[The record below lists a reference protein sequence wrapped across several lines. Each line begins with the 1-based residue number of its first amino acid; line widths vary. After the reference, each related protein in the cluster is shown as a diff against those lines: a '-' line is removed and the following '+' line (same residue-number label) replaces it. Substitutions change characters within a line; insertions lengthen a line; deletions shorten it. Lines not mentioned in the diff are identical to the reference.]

1 MNIALYRFLLIVS
14 LFSSAAVAQSLDDT
28 GESAAFLIHEAV
40 TPKRDGSHEALLES
54 LRHLRDPQLRPLYE
68 ALAKATQPS
77 LQLHGL
83 LGLIETDT
91 SHQID
96 LEAIGQMS
104 LAPLQAELIARA
116 LDEKLMS
123 TDTAQQLLTWPGL
136 EPAVKLIVAT
146 RMLAEGQFNDPE
158 IPAAA
163 LKGGNLGRRAL
174 AALLLAQLQD
184 PRGPEALSELNA
196 STEPQRD
203 TVRAEMLQTAM
214 RHKFNQAAPWAYAIA
229 TEPDVNS
236 ELQMLALNTGMRFGH
251 VPSMHLWNKQYQALT
266 DNLPR
271 RRRMGLLAL
280 TVAPYVKEGLFD
292 VMISDSDTMLAAM
305 GRAGKA
311 IATES
316 PEAADRIAELIE
328 LQHPILNKWVLRY
341 AEHEASPQSAQFV
354 LLGLIVA
361 FEKGE
366 VSDRLSRLDDA
377 AQAAK
382 LLMDMDPDSGAKLLR
397 PILAS
402 DGSDDILKQAVLLG
416 LIRCQLPSVSEVID
430 GLTFNQ
436 SDTRT
441 LALLLRARDGR
452 QFEDRELEDLKLIV
466 RGGSRLQ
473 NTLRIQAAWA
483 YLKMTNQ
490 TQAAINRALEP

>member
-1 MNIALYRFLLIVS
+1 MNIALSRFLLIVS
-14 LFSSAAVAQSLDDT
+14 LFCSTAFAQSLDET
-28 GESAAFLIHEAV
+28 GQSAAFLLHEAV
-40 TPKRDGSHEALLES
+40 TPRRDGGHEALLES
-54 LRHLRDPQLRPLYE
+54 LRHMRDPQMRPLYE
-68 ALAKATQPS
+68 ALANAAQPS

-83 LGLIETDT
+83 LGLIETDE
-91 SHQID
+91 SHQVD

-123 TDTAQQLLTWPGL
+123 TEVADQLLTWPGM

-146 RMLAEGQFNDPE
+146 RLLAQGQFNDPE

-163 LKGGNLGRRAL
+163 MQGGSLGRRAL

-184 PRGPEALSELNA
+184 PRGTEALSALNA

-214 RHKFNQAAPWAYAIA
+214 RHKFNQVAAWAYSIA
-229 TEPDVNS
+229 TEPQVNG
-236 ELQMLALNTGMRFGH
+236 ELEMLALNTGLRFGH
-251 VPSMHLWNKQYQALT
+251 VPSMQRWTKQYEALA

-280 TVAPYVKEGLFD
+280 TVAPYVKADLFD
-292 VMISDSDTMLAAM
+292 VMIADSDSMLAAT
-305 GRAGKA
+305 GRAGRA
-311 IATES
+311 IASES
-316 PEAADRIAELIE
+316 PEAGDRIAELIE
-328 LQHPILNKWVLRY
+328 LQHPLLNKWVLRY

-382 LLMDMDPDSGAKLLR
+382 LLMDMDPQSSAKLLR

-402 DGSDDILKQAVLLG
+402 DGSDDVLKQAVLLG
-416 LIRCQLPSVSEVID
+416 LIRCQLPSVSDVID

-441 LALLLRARDGR
+441 LALLLRARDGQKLDGR
-452 QFEDRELEDLKLIV
+452 DLEDFKLIV
-466 RGGSRLQ
+466 QGGSRLQ
-473 NTLRIQAAWA
+473 DSLRIQAAWA
-483 YLKMTNQ
+483 YLKMTDQ
-490 TQAAINRALEP
+490 IRAGIDRALEL